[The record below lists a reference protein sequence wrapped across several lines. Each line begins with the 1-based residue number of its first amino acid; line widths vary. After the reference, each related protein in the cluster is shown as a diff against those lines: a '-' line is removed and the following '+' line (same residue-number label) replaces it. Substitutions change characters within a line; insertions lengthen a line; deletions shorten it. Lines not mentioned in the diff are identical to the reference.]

1 MRSKLIDLSEIQVEE
16 LEIALSEYDKNY
28 IGYKTEGNISIG
40 ITCDGKVIA
49 GLDACM
55 TAFKILYIST
65 VYVDEK
71 YRRMGYGKRLLEE
84 AEKRAKKLGANA
96 IRLDT
101 FGWQGREFYRA
112 MNYEQVGYY
121 KNYIDDY
128 EEYFF
133 LKRISD

>member
-1 MRSKLIDLSEIQVEE
+1 MKTKIIDLSEEQVEK

-28 IGYKTEGNISIG
+28 IGYKTEGSISIG
-40 ITCDGKVIA
+40 ITCDGEVIA

-65 VYVDEK
+65 IFVDER
-71 YRRMGYGKRLLEE
+71 YRRMGYGKMMLEE
-84 AEKRAKKLGANA
+84 AEKRAKMLGANV

-101 FGWQGREFYRA
+101 FGWQGKDFYKA

-121 KNYIDDY
+121 KNDVDDY

-133 LKRISD
+133 LKRI